1 MQKVEHIFKQSV
13 RENFNSRN
21 IEHLS
26 APSSSA
32 PSSSAPS
39 ASAPSMSA
47 PSMSAPVVVAPVV
60 PVVAAPA
67 IISPSISIPL
77 DVNGMPFCPT
87 DGTKT
92 FTNCSCPD
100 GYMINIQTVG
110 LTNKYWCAAPQIG

>member
-39 ASAPSMSA
+39 MSAPSMSA
-47 PSMSAPVVVAPVV
+47 PSMPSFVVNTPIVAT
-60 PVVAAPA
+60 PA
-67 IISPSISIPL
+67 IVSPSISIPL